1 MSKEFRDPEIDL
13 LIIESLD
20 ANFRSVNEI
29 AEDVEISPEVVSAIL
44 DELSSQGLA
53 IEKKGTSYRVLSEE
67 EEF

>member
-29 AEDVEISPEVVSAIL
+29 AKDVEISPEVVSTIL